1 MALFWEEWKKCWRG
15 RTAPLCLLALL
26 AAAVCL
32 GVYTGVDALS
42 DMDRYYQPMHNGPRE
57 AARQKEFAGRWA
69 GRLEAE
75 ELEKA
80 LKNLQHAYA
89 QNGNTQ
95 EQNGVKAF
103 TPQARRQWYDPV
115 EAVVPLMESVLNI
128 SGAYEGAGAQEDGLY
143 TADASQLRRF
153 YELRHEKVLASVEFR
168 QQNGSLNEAQA
179 DALLKREAQ
188 LQTPFAYG
196 YTKGF
201 SEYTRAHTIVAYLAA
216 FFACILCAPV
226 FAGEVKTGADAVL
239 KAARHGRMALAR
251 AKVCAALCAA
261 SALYAAGTAA
271 IAAAQLAFS
280 GTDGWNA
287 AVQVSSE
294 DALYLVNPVNML
306 QCEAG
311 AILYGYI
318 CCLGM
323 AGVSLCFS
331 ACLRSSFAA
340 MAASVCIL
348 ILPEILRFL
357 PGMDVL
363 RQLLPGNVSTAFAFM
378 QGEMFFD
385 VAGRPVPMQVLQLA
399 VPLALALCGA
409 AAAAR
414 CWRRRQTV

>member
-216 FFACILCAPV
+216 FFICILCAPV

-271 IAAAQLAFS
+271 IAAAQLAFC

-294 DALYLVNPVNML
+294 GSLYLVNPVNML
-306 QCEAG
+306 Q
-311 AILYGYI
+311 
-318 CCLGM
+318 
-323 AGVSLCFS
+323 S
-331 ACLRSSFAA
+331 
-340 MAASVCIL
+340 
-348 ILPEILRFL
+348 
-357 PGMDVL
+357 
-363 RQLLPGNVSTAFAFM
+363 
-378 QGEMFFD
+378 
-385 VAGRPVPMQVLQLA
+385 
-399 VPLALALCGA
+399 
-409 AAAAR
+409 
-414 CWRRRQTV
+414 

>member
-1 MALFWEEWKKCWRG
+1 ML
-15 RTAPLCLLALL
+15 
-26 AAAVCL
+26 
-32 GVYTGVDALS
+32 Y
-42 DMDRYYQPMHNGPRE
+42 
-57 AARQKEFAGRWA
+57 
-69 GRLEAE
+69 
-75 ELEKA
+75 
-80 LKNLQHAYA
+80 
-89 QNGNTQ
+89 
-95 EQNGVKAF
+95 
-103 TPQARRQWYDPV
+103 
-115 EAVVPLMESVLNI
+115 I
-128 SGAYEGAGAQEDGLY
+128 SGAYEGAGAQEAGLY

-153 YELRHEKVLASVEFR
+153 YELRHEKVLVSVEFR
-168 QQNGSLNEAQA
+168 LQNGTLNEAQA
-179 DALLKREAQ
+179 AALLKREAQ

-201 SEYTRAHTIVAYLAA
+201 SEYTRAHTLVAYLAA
-216 FFACILCAPV
+216 FFICILCAPV

-287 AVQVSSE
+287 AVKVSSE
-294 DALYLVNPVNML
+294 GALYLVNPVNML

-311 AILYGYI
+311 AVLYGYVR
-318 CCLGM
+318 CLGM

-348 ILPEILRFL
+348 ILPEIPRFL
-357 PGMDVL
+357 PGMGVL
-363 RQLLPGNVSTAFAFM
+363 RQLLPGNVSTAFAFI

-399 VPLALALCGA
+399 VPLALAL
-409 AAAAR
+409 
-414 CWRRRQTV
+414 

>member
-1 MALFWEEWKKCWRG
+1 
-15 RTAPLCLLALL
+15 
-26 AAAVCL
+26 
-32 GVYTGVDALS
+32 
-42 DMDRYYQPMHNGPRE
+42 MHNGPRE
-57 AARQKEFAGRWA
+57 TARQKEFAGRWA

-75 ELEKA
+75 ALEKA

-128 SGAYEGAGAQEDGLY
+128 SGAYEGAGAQEAGLY

-168 QQNGSLNEAQA
+168 LQNGSLNEAQA

-201 SEYTRAHTIVAYLAA
+201 SEYTRSHTIVAYLAA

-385 VAGRPVPMQVLQLA
+385 VAGRPVPAQVLQLA